1 MCVCGSLLQRQV
13 RDKGL
18 FDIVVG
24 EEKTLAKF
32 LLDNGGEGHRTERSG
47 RVRATLPAAEGE
59 GSRVVARETFGIVV
73 GKLETLAFFFK
84 NGTF

>member
-1 MCVCGSLLQRQV
+1 MIRV
-13 RDKGL
+13 RDTDL
-18 FDIVVG
+18 FDIVIE

-47 RVRATLPAAEGE
+47 RVCASLSAAEGE
-59 GSRVVARETFGIVV
+59 GSLRYASRYGERDLWNRGWEARNSR
-73 GKLETLAFFFK
+73 LFFK